1 MSINLRN
8 ALMTGGSEP
17 SPAYWGL
24 CFTAE
29 ASNVVVNVTKSGTP
43 PAVTLETSAD
53 GLNWTSFDADNGTT
67 PIILANV
74 GDKVYFRAGSGGNSA
89 IASSLNNF
97 RAFTLSN
104 YASIS
109 GDLTSILNQDTP
121 GTALQSNLAMY
132 KLFEGCTMLTG
143 ALGLILSSKNIYP
156 NCYNRMFYGC
166 AGMMSP
172 PTMLFETCA
181 QQCCRD
187 MFSGCTSLT
196 TAPALPATT
205 LAQSCYSS
213 MFSGCTSLTTAP
225 ALPATTLA
233 QNCYNSMF
241 SGCTS
246 LTTAPALPAT
256 NIAGVAYRAMFS
268 GCTSLTEVSMEATAM
283 LSNNAFRQ
291 MLENCPN
298 LSRIE
303 THVTDWQSSYSSGY
317 TSWVNGVSATGTFYC
332 PAALGTNETI
342 ERGVNRCPAGWTVV
356 NI

>member
-196 TAPALPATT
+196 TAPALPAT
-205 LAQSCYSS
+205 
-213 MFSGCTSLTTAP
+213 
-225 ALPATTLA
+225 
-233 QNCYNSMF
+233 
-241 SGCTS
+241 
-246 LTTAPALPAT
+246 